1 MAMDAADI
9 AKYKGLYLQTARAYV
24 HDLQSNLRILSSNHE
39 NTDAIGVVHLASH
52 SLTSQSL
59 LMGYIK
65 TGSCSFAIEKIFK
78 AKMEGHLSFK
88 ESTIKLLSS
97 CVDKISLSLDSID
110 KLNKEADLT
119 EETKQL
125 ETILQ
130 L

>member
-1 MAMDAADI
+1 MTMEASDI

-24 HDLQSNLRILSSNHE
+24 HDLQTNLEILLNNNE
-39 NTDAIGVVHLASH
+39 NAKAIEVVHLASH

-78 AKMEGHLSFK
+78 AKMEGHFSFK
-88 ESTIKLLSS
+88 DTTILLLIA
-97 CVDKISLSLDSID
+97 CVNKMSLSLDAID
-110 KLNKEADLT
+110 KLNREADLT
-119 EETKQL
+119 EETRQL
-125 ETILQ
+125 EAVLR

>member
-1 MAMDAADI
+1 MAMDSADI
-9 AKYKGLYLQTARAYV
+9 AKYKSLYLQTARAYV
-24 HDLQSNLRILSSNHE
+24 HDLQTNLETLLTNNE
-39 NTDAIGVVHLASH
+39 NADAIGVVHLASH

-88 ESTIKLLSS
+88 ESTIKLLRA
-97 CVDKISLSLDSID
+97 CVDKISLSLDAID

-125 ETILQ
+125 EAILR

>member
-1 MAMDAADI
+1 MAMEAADVV
-9 AKYKGLYLQTARAYV
+9 KYKGLYLQTARAYV
-24 HDLQSNLRILSSNHE
+24 HDLQTNLEILLSNNE
-39 NTDAIGVVHLASH
+39 NTDAISIVHLASH

-78 AKMEGHLSFK
+78 AKMEGNLSFK

-97 CVDKISLSLDSID
+97 CADKISLSLDSID
-110 KLNKEADLT
+110 KLDKEADLT
-119 EETKQL
+119 EETEQL
-125 ETILQ
+125 EAILR

>member
-1 MAMDAADI
+1 MEASDV

-24 HDLQSNLRILSSNHE
+24 HDLQTNLKILLKNDE

-88 ESTIKLLSS
+88 ASTIKLLIA
-97 CVDKISLSLDSID
+97 CADKLSLSLDSID
-110 KLNKEADLT
+110 KLNTEADLT
-119 EETKQL
+119 DETKQL
-125 ETILQ
+125 ETILR